1 MSYQHRDINN
11 RVLPYTPGKV
21 VCVGRNYRAHAEELG
36 NSVPQQ
42 PMLFIKPGSAL
53 QSLRKPIEWPQVLG
67 SCHHELELC
76 VLISRSL
83 ESLPSPKQVMNS
95 VWGYTL
101 GLDLT
106 LRDQQNRLKSE
117 GHPWERAKAFA
128 GSAPMGTFIPRAEIS
143 SVRDLHLELQINGGV
158 RQAGFT
164 DSMMFNLLEIICEA
178 ATTFT
183 LQPGDIVMTGTPAG
197 VGPLR
202 RGDKLNLH
210 LQGDDKH
217 WCWNTEVAG

>member
-11 RVLPYTPGKV
+11 RVLPFTPGKV

-36 NSVPQQ
+36 NPVPER

-76 VLISRSL
+76 VLISRPL
-83 ESLPSPKQVMNS
+83 ECPYPKQAMES
-95 VWGYTL
+95 IWGYTL

-106 LRDQQNRLKSE
+106 LRDEQTRLKE
-117 GHPWERAKAFA
+117 KGHPWERSKAFA
-128 GSAPMGTFIPRAEIS
+128 GSAPMGTFIPSRDIS

-164 DSMMFNLLEIICEA
+164 DAMIFNLLDVVCEA
-178 ATTFT
+178 AKTFT

-202 RGDKLNLH
+202 RGDKLYMH
-210 LQGDDKH
+210 MQSDHKH
-217 WCWNTEVAG
+217 WSWRTEVAG